1 MCWDKNRNKWIASF
15 QYKRKHYYLGRYNTI
30 AEAEKARKKFENEIR
45 QKLGG
50 ILNERKNK
58 KNNRKN

>member
-1 MCWDKNRNKWIASF
+1 MSWDKNRSKWIASF
-15 QYKRKHYYLGRYNTI
+15 QYQRKHYYLGRYNTI

-50 ILNERKNK
+50 VLSERK
-58 KNNRKN
+58 